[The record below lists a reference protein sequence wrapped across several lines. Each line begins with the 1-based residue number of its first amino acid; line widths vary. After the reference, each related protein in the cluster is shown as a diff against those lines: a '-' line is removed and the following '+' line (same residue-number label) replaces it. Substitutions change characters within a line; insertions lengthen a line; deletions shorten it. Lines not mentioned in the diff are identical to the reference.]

1 MTRQR
6 AGISTAELIIVVA
19 IMTIVMAIG
28 IPRFTQQTNGTDVRA
43 ARDQV
48 AAYLATARAAAIQ
61 RGKDARFT
69 LKADTIAVERDQ
81 GGGVW
86 VNVRQP
92 RSLGRAYSVTVA
104 SNPSGLTQITYNSRG
119 TAKALAATQRI
130 VVTKSTKK
138 DSVCVTRFGMIQR
151 KGCL

>member
-19 IMTIVMAIG
+19 IVTIVMAIG
-28 IPRFTQQTNGTDVRA
+28 IPRFTQQTTGSDVRG

-69 LKADTIAVERDQ
+69 LKADTIAVERLEA
-81 GGGVW
+81 GVW
-86 VNVRQP
+86 INVRQP
-92 RSLGRAYSVTVA
+92 RSLGKAYSVTVA